1 MLTFDFAIVWRSSLF
16 RLRQIASFLLV
27 GCLVSSAQVLA
38 PQGVDLQGVDLHGKP
53 VSLSQTGEHLVTVL
67 IFVRTDCPIT
77 NRYAPTL
84 QKLAA
89 DYAGKAKFWLIYPDN
104 SESTVQIEH
113 YLRDYQYKGF
123 AIARD
128 PQHALVKLSRAQIMP
143 EAAVFDSSSRLL
155 YHGRIDNWFQSFAH
169 PRPQPTTH
177 ELDDAIRAAL
187 QGKTVAVP
195 ETKAVG
201 CYISDVE

>member
-1 MLTFDFAIVWRSSLF
+1 MLIRFCKGGCVLF
-16 RLRQIASFLLV
+16 FHFTQIAAVCLLS
-27 GCLVSSAQVLA
+27 CLMSKAQVGEMR
-38 PQGVDLQGVDLHGKP
+38 GVDLNGKQIS
-53 VSLSQTGEHLVTVL
+53 VNADAKGQVTVL

-89 DYAGKAKFWLIYPDN
+89 EYAGKTRFWLIYPDN
-104 SESTVQIEH
+104 SESTVEIER
-113 YLRDYQYKGF
+113 YLSAFQYKGF
-123 AIARD
+123 EVARD
-128 PQHALVKLSRAQIMP
+128 PQHVLVKLSRARIMP
-143 EAAVFDSSSRLL
+143 EAAVFDSQSRLV

-187 QGKTVAVP
+187 EGKSLAVP

>member
-1 MLTFDFAIVWRSSLF
+1 MLTFDFAIDCRSSLV
-16 RLRQIASFLLV
+16 RLRRMVTFLLV
-27 GCLVSSAQVLA
+27 GCLMSIAQVRA
-38 PQGVDLQGVDLHGKP
+38 PQAVDLEGVDLHGKQ
-53 VSLSQTGEHLVTVL
+53 VSLSHAREPQVTVL

-89 DYAGKAKFWLIYPDN
+89 DYAGKANFWLIYPDN
-104 SESTVQIEH
+104 SESTAQIER

-128 PQHALVKLSRAQIMP
+128 PEHVLVKLSRAQIMP

-187 QGKTVAVP
+187 QGKSVAVP